1 MESASEKLTF
11 REAFDQL
18 QKIVEQLES
27 ETVELEQAMEL
38 YKAGY
43 QLSKY
48 CTGLLEQAELKIR
61 TIGQTQT
68 EPERVPDAD

>member
-27 ETVELEQAMEL
+27 GTVELEQALEL

-48 CTGLLEQAELKIR
+48 CSGLLEQAELKIR
-61 TIGQTQT
+61 TIGQSPA
-68 EPERVPDAD
+68 ELDRASDAV

>member
-61 TIGQTQT
+61 TISQTQS

>member
-1 MESASEKLTF
+1 MENASEKLTF

-27 ETVELEQAMEL
+27 ETVELEQALEL
-38 YKAGY
+38 YKAGH

-48 CTGLLEQAELKIR
+48 CSGLLEQAELKIR

-68 EPERVPDAD
+68 APERSSDVV

>member
-1 MESASEKLTF
+1 MENSSEKLTYK
-11 REAFDQL
+11 EAFEQL

-38 YKAGY
+38 YKAGM

-48 CTGLLEQAELKIR
+48 CSSLLEQAELKIR
-61 TIGQTQT
+61 TIGQTT
-68 EPERVPDAD
+68 VNGDKDSVSD